1 MPPST
6 DILWMSHL
14 ESRICR
20 PVHRADRLQTRARRD
35 IGRPGI
41 ASELEA
47 KILAAPKAPGRAEG
61 VPQVADLWRY
71 HRLPQQRADPG
82 ARLAAPVIELVLLN
96 CRRWANADK
105 EGGQAAKHAVAEC
118 WP

>member
-1 MPPST
+1 
-6 DILWMSHL
+6 
-14 ESRICR
+14 
-20 PVHRADRLQTRARRD
+20 VFQND

-105 EGGQAAKHAVAEC
+105 EGGKRPNTRLQSAGRSCGSTSEPDRWVDEAVAAIIEQLS
-118 WP
+118 